1 MTLTKMEKKSVTL
14 FKKQVSR
21 QCGKTMR
28 AHQELTIKLEMDDT
42 VEIAPGK
49 EWEKA
54 DLDAL

>member
-1 MTLTKMEKKSVTL
+1 MEKKSVTL

-28 AHQELTIKLEMDDT
+28 VHQELTIKLEMDDT

-49 EWEKA
+49 E
-54 DLDAL
+54 